1 MPRNFKFAGKLSW
14 KGATLKDPRVA
25 MRAVLGALL
34 AANLAAAVVAF
45 KPFGGSADDL
55 RRERGAL
62 QGQLAQQQARLATS
76 KRLADKVETARRA
89 GDQFLAKYVM
99 DRRVAAEEIEREL
112 IETAKEAG
120 LKPLPRNFGLEPIE
134 GSDSLEMMT
143 ITAGFEGT
151 YANVTKFVNLVDKSP
166 RFLIIENM
174 HAAPQQNG
182 QTLNVTMKIDT
193 FVKDLPGETS

>member
-14 KGATLKDPRVA
+14 KGATMKDPRVV
-25 MRAVLGALL
+25 MRAIIGALL
-34 AANLAAAVVAF
+34 AVNLAAAVVAF

-55 RRERGAL
+55 RREREAL
-62 QGQLAQQQARLATS
+62 QGQLAQQQTRLATS
-76 KRLADKVETARRA
+76 KRLADKVEAARRD

-182 QTLNVTMKIDT
+182 PTLSVTMKIDT